1 MTTEDQVQEL
11 ATDLTT
17 TIEELQSLKEVVS
30 QVLDVIGGNFDR
42 EILAQISAEE
52 DLVD

>member
-1 MTTEDQVQEL
+1 MTTEDRVEEL
-11 ATDLTT
+11 ETNLAT
-17 TIEELQSLKEVVS
+17 TIEELHSLKSIVS
-30 QVLDVIGGNFDR
+30 QVLDVLGGNFDE